1 MTGARSTLVT
11 VQVKGWLVVSVPS
24 KALTVTL
31 YTPAPDAVSVPL
43 IRPVV
48 ALIVSGAGRPVALK
62 VTASPSGSLATTWSA
77 ITALSGLVW
86 FGIAVITGAR
96 STLVTV
102 QVKGWLVV
110 SVPSKALTVT
120 LYTPAPD
127 AVSVPLMRPVVA
139 LIVSGAG
146 RPVALK
152 VTASP
157 SGSLATTWSAITAPS
172 GLVWFGIEVVSGAR
186 STLVTVQVKGW
197 LVVSVPSKAL
207 TTTG

>member
-1 MTGARSTLVT
+1 MRPVVALIVSGAGRPVALKVTGSPSGSLATMASAMTALSGLVWFGIAVMTGARSTLVT

-24 KALTVTL
+24 KALTVTA

-96 STLVTV
+96 WTLVTV

-120 LYTPAPD
+120 L
-127 AVSVPLMRPVVA
+127 
-139 LIVSGAG
+139 
-146 RPVALK
+146 
-152 VTASP
+152 
-157 SGSLATTWSAITAPS
+157 
-172 GLVWFGIEVVSGAR
+172 
-186 STLVTVQVKGW
+186 
-197 LVVSVPSKAL
+197 
-207 TTTG
+207 